1 MEKDDVQEMF
11 IEYDSLN
18 DNDKRIVR
26 DILQVNRVS
35 NYYFEDNNI
44 ILMNSENL
52 FQYIYLDEIK
62 RIKDAISL
70 INDIINREIKSEDIF
85 KTVKK
90 KILESHDKVTKISDD
105 IYMYKDN

>member
-90 KILESHDKVTKISDD
+90 KILESHDRVTKISDD